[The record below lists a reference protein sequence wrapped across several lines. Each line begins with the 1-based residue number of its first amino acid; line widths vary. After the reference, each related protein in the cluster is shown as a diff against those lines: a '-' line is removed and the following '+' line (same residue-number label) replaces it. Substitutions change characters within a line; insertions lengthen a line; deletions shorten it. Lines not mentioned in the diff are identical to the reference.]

1 MKMLYGKVFY
11 RPREIAERGL
21 ITNSK
26 GGDAT
31 INSNYSYILSLIR
44 DGEIKAISYS
54 RRVSKVKHYLVSEDE
69 IERFNGRHRPLIE
82 TLKNKDSPKG

>member
-31 INSNYSYILSLIR
+31 IDSNYTYVLSLIR
-44 DGEIKAISYS
+44 DGKLKAKNYS
-54 RRVSKVKHYLVSEDE
+54 RGKKLNYYLVPEDE
-69 IERFNGRHRPLIE
+69 IERFNTQEASL
-82 TLKNKDSPKG
+82 